1 MSGTNYGFI
10 TGAIAALY
18 VIAGVFFLRFWRRTR
33 DALFVHFALAFL
45 LLALNQMLVA
55 LGGFQREEQGWIYL
69 IRLLAFGLIIA
80 AIIRKN
86 LEGRRDGSA
95 R

>member
-1 MSGTNYGFI
+1 MSGTGYGFI
-10 TGAIAALY
+10 TGALAALY

-33 DALFVHFALAFL
+33 DALFVHFALAFG
-45 LLALNQMLVA
+45 LLALNQALVA

-69 IRLLAFGLIIA
+69 IRLLAFVLIIV

-86 LEGRRDGSA
+86 LEGRRPG
-95 R
+95 

>member
-1 MSGTNYGFI
+1 MSGTSYGFI

-33 DALFVHFALAFL
+33 DALFVHFALAFW
-45 LLALNQMLVA
+45 LLALNQVLVA

-69 IRLLAFGLIIA
+69 IRLLAFVLIIV
-80 AIIRKN
+80 AIVRKN
-86 LEGRRDGSA
+86 LEGSRRS
-95 R
+95 